1 MAETENK
8 KEKTKKP
15 KKKNQSNLKLDKSVI
30 IFFTIIIIALIGFT
44 ILVLVQ
50 ETKKTYI
57 TSFGE
62 DMSSKIIID
71 DKMTKMDIIVN
82 VKGVETKQHG
92 KLSNITSEDTN
103 DGVNVYEVE
112 LDVGENITEKV
123 IIEIKDNE
131 LTLLYDDGTKVIYK
145 EM

>member
-145 EM
+145 EK